1 MVTVPDHAT
10 LGIEVAFFDRWWLP
24 DEEPERWQKTRADV
38 ERAVRA
44 ALAANGFPE
53 EKYDVTQQGD

>member
-1 MVTVPDHAT
+1 MPDHAT
-10 LGIEVAFFDRWWLP
+10 LGIEVAFYDKFWLP

-38 ERAVRA
+38 EQAVRA

-53 EKYDVTQQGD
+53 EEYGITHHGE

>member
-1 MVTVPDHAT
+1 MPDHAS
-10 LGIEVAFFDRWWLP
+10 LGIEVEFFDWWWLP

-53 EKYDVTQQGD
+53 EDFGITHQGD